1 MTPKQARAYIEGA
14 FKSEWGS
21 TVPVDYN
28 NDMQSV
34 PQPPFV
40 RLTVRNGGAS
50 RPDSMGGDTIRYERY
65 GVVFVQVFTALGIGP
80 AVADD
85 LARKAADILEGRC
98 FGFANNDVLSL
109 NAATQT
115 DIGNNDAGHW
125 QVNVSIPFTFAEYKA
140 KRYV

>member
-28 NDMQSV
+28 NDMQGV
-34 PQPPFV
+34 PGAPFV
-40 RLTVRNGGAS
+40 RLFVRNAGEAI
-50 RPDSMGGDTIRYERY
+50 PQSMTGDLIRYERG
-65 GVVFVQVFTALGIGP
+65 GVVFVQIFTALGIGP
-80 AVADD
+80 APADD
-85 LARKAADILEGRC
+85 LARKAVEILEGRD
-98 FGFANNDVLSL
+98 FGHAAGDVLYL
-109 NAATQT
+109 GAATQT

-125 QVNVSIPFTFAEYKA
+125 QVNVSVPFSYAEYKA